1 MGVFDSKNFNSEVF
15 GKYLE
20 TVPRVKQNALLK
32 AGVLRPRPELKAM
45 LTEQTGGNFISI
57 PMSGRIG
64 GSVGGERRILLA
76 HAGEE
81 GVLVDFFLR
90 GWHLDISEVIRFR
103 LGSLVG
109 PVGLDGRLAPLDQL
123 DRFGLVNILSLWLA
137 ADSLPPDL
145 LSLVFLEIDQEGLL
159 LRRGIDVF
167 QACESAGQQDHQMDS
182 DRKDDPRHGG
192 DFRLLLSLSKILFHH
207 SGCVAN
213 ITL

>member
-1 MGVFDSKNFNSEVF
+1 MSG
-15 GKYLE
+15 LE
-20 TVPRVKQNALLK
+20 L
-32 AGVLRPRPELKAM
+32 G
-45 LTEQTGGNFISI
+45 
-57 PMSGRIG
+57 GRIG

-81 GVLVDFFLR
+81 GVLVDLFLW

-123 DRFGLVNILSLWLA
+123 DRFGFVHILGLGLPA
-137 ADSLPPDL
+137 ESLPSDL
-145 LSLVFLEIDQEGLL
+145 LRFILLEINEKCLL
-159 LRRGIDVF
+159 LGWWIDVF
-167 QACESAGQQDHQMDS
+167 QTRESAGEQDDQMDG